1 MKMIDVLNMMAK
13 GEIKERTILLFDGYQ
28 YRYVNNHFEDDSGHW
43 LEANHAIIP
52 YFLNQEVLMI
62 FPKEKKYLIK
72 VRNWYLTYDLDEN
85 NVVLATKRVAM
96 FRKSHFTKSETQ
108 SILAVNKFLE
118 DIQGEYEVIEVKE
131 DESVDS

>member
-1 MKMIDVLNMMAK
+1 MRMIDVFTMMAK

-85 NVVLATKRVAM
+85 DVVLATKRVAM
-96 FRKSHFTKSETQ
+96 FRKSHLVVWKDTHAIT
-108 SILAVNKFLE
+108 
-118 DIQGEYEVIEVKE
+118 VKE
-131 DESVDS
+131 SAEQINKKLARKLAKQAKEN

>member
-1 MKMIDVLNMMAK
+1 MKMIDVFNMLAK
-13 GEIKERTILLFDGYQ
+13 DKIKERTILLFDGCQ

-43 LEANHAIIP
+43 LDNIHAITP

-72 VRNWYLTYDLDEN
+72 VKNWYLTYDLDEN

-108 SILAVNKFLE
+108 SIQPVREFLE
-118 DIQGEYEVIEVKE
+118 DMQGKYELIEVDK
-131 DESVDS
+131 DESMDS